1 MGTLSENTVLAKP
14 MMILPQMVEQ
24 NTRQVEQRDEEIRR
38 IVESIAELQSIF
50 SDLANLVADQGT
62 VLDRIDYNMEQTVV
76 KVTFIPLG
84 L

>member
-1 MGTLSENTVLAKP
+1 
-14 MMILPQMVEQ
+14 MVEQ
-24 NTRQVEQRDEEIRR
+24 NSRQVEQRDEEIRR

-76 KVTFIPLG
+76 KVDLELMVQLEHCHVILCRTLWDP
-84 L
+84 

>member
-1 MGTLSENTVLAKP
+1 MHKLLSSLTNLDKVQY
-14 MMILPQMVEQ
+14 PQMVEQ

-76 KVTFIPLG
+76 KVLS
-84 L
+84 

>member
-1 MGTLSENTVLAKP
+1 MHKLLSSLTNLDKVQY
-14 MMILPQMVEQ
+14 PQMVEQ

-76 KVTFIPLG
+76 KVLR
-84 L
+84 